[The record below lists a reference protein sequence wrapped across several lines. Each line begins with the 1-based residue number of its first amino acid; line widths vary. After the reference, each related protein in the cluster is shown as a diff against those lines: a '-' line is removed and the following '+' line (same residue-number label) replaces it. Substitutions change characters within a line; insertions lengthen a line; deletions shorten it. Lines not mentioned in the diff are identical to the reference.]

1 MKKVQLTMTMTK
13 SGNVGMWVTVSALV
27 ELVCFLDPEEVLVS
41 LSTMLHVAESSKAHL
56 VLVPNVARR
65 SRRLV

>member
-1 MKKVQLTMTMTK
+1 
-13 SGNVGMWVTVSALV
+13 MWVIVSALV

-65 SRRLV
+65 SRRLVTSDQIPFVPILL